1 MRKYIVPTKSRVE
14 EWKTFFES
22 AFREEEHQA
31 ALMKA
36 LIAMAVALSFSDDY
50 LNNENPFVTLLES
63 TMEFAADLADQGS
76 LDMDDEVALGQMA
89 YDFVVSLTEFLKGVG
104 VLQVPKVMKFEGFV
118 NMDIVVKVLE
128 KDEVEES
135 DKTDAERSCQ
145 SG

>member
-1 MRKYIVPTKSRVE
+1 MRKYIVPTKSRIE

-36 LIAMAVALSFSDDY
+36 LIAMAVALSFADDY
-50 LNNENPFVTLLES
+50 LNKENPFVTLLES

-76 LDMDDEVALGQMA
+76 LDMDDEVAIGQMA

-118 NMDIVVKVLE
+118 NMDIVIKVLE

-135 DKTDAERSCQ
+135 DKSDAERSCQ